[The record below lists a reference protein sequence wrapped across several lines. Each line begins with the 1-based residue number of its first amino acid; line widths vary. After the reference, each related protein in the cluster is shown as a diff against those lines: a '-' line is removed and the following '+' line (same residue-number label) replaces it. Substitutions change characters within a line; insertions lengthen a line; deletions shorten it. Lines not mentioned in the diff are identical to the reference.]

1 MMPDLPRGSVLALLS
16 RPLKRTMT
24 NPRNRIFPFKIY
36 MYWVMFFFPRTAIIN
51 YHKLDGLDHQ
61 KFIVSVVLGARSPK
75 SRCWLAWFCLRA
87 GTEPRTVWDSL
98 LASGDLR
105 HSLALRWHSPWV
117 FTSSP
122 FCTCL
127 SLCLNIFF
135 LVSNAEVPALGAA
148 LLRIT
153 GLIHSWYTDEKCRFS
168 ISEMTKCQE

>member
-1 MMPDLPRGSVLALLS
+1 MWVVTRGCMWMMPDLPRGSVLALLS

-127 SLCLNIFF
+127 SLCLN
-135 LVSNAEVPALGAA
+135 
-148 LLRIT
+148 
-153 GLIHSWYTDEKCRFS
+153 FS
-168 ISEMTKCQE
+168 FI